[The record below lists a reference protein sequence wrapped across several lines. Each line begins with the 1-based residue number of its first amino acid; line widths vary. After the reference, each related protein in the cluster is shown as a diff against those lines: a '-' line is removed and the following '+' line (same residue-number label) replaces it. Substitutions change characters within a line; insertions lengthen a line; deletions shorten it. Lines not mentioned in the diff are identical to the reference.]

1 MIGNA
6 VSVWLHTAT
15 VIISGFMRSVACI
28 VILFAAFFSHAADR
42 PNIIWIVG
50 EDLGPELRCYGD
62 AYSRTPNIDKLASEG
77 TRFTRAFT
85 HAPVCAPS
93 RSGLITGR
101 YPTSIGTHHMRSK
114 LLKPPPT
121 FTQRLRDCGYH
132 VSWPGKTD
140 FNFDVPREAFATN
153 NWRRRLPPQPF
164 FAYINLGTTHE
175 SQIRASPE
183 QFAKNTTKLKPED
196 RHDPA
201 RARLPPYYPDTPET
215 RRDWANYYDLITA
228 VDYQVAEVLADIER
242 HGIAS
247 NTIVLFFGDHGRG
260 LPRGKRWIYDSGIH
274 VPLIVRWPGQI
285 KPGTL
290 REDLVSFI
298 DFAPTVLSL
307 AGCAVPKELDGQV
320 FLGPSR
326 AADRKYIYAARDRM
340 DEAYDRIRCVRDAR
354 FKYIRN
360 FHPELPYAQR
370 IDYMELMPTTRVW
383 REWNAAGKLNGPQ
396 TLWFSKNKPREEFY
410 DLENDPHEVN
420 NLADSQLH
428 RAKLDE
434 LRAAL
439 NRWIADTRDMG
450 AIPETELIAR
460 GLVADKLSEYAA
472 RVKPLPENQK
482 P

>member
-1 MIGNA
+1 
-6 VSVWLHTAT
+6 
-15 VIISGFMRSVACI
+15 MRFVVCVLA
-28 VILFAAFFSHAADR
+28 LFAALVSRAADR
-42 PNIIWIVG
+42 PNIVWIVG
-50 EDLGPELRCYGD
+50 EDLGPELRFYGD
-62 AYSRTPNIDKLASEG
+62 AYARTPNIDKLAIEG
-77 TRFTRAFT
+77 ARFTRAFT

-121 FTQRLRDCGYH
+121 FTQRLRECGYH
-132 VSWPGKTD
+132 VSWPSKTD
-140 FNFDVPREAFATN
+140 FNFDAPREAFDSTNN
-153 NWRRRLPPQPF
+153 NWRRQLPPQPF

-175 SQIRASPE
+175 SQIRATPA
-183 QFAKNTTKLKPED
+183 QFAQNTAKLKPED

-201 RARLPPYYPDTPET
+201 KTKLPPYYPDTPET
-215 RRDWANYYDLITA
+215 RRDWANYHDLITS

-242 HGIAS
+242 LGIAS
-247 NTIVLFFGDHGRG
+247 NTVVFFFGDHGGG

-274 VPLIVRWPGQI
+274 VPLIVRWPGTI

-290 REDLVSFI
+290 REDLVAFV

-307 AGCAVPKELDGQV
+307 AGRALPKELDGQA

-383 REWNAAGKLNGPQ
+383 RELNAAGKLNGPQ

-410 DLENDPHEVN
+410 DLENDPHEIN
-420 NLADSQLH
+420 NLADSNSH

-434 LRAAL
+434 LRSAL
-439 NRWIADTRDMG
+439 DRWIADTGDMG
-450 AIPETELIAR
+450 AIAETELIAR
-460 GLVADKLSEYAA
+460 GLVADKLGEYKA
-472 RVKPLPENQK
+472 RVKPFPESQK
-482 P
+482 L

>member
-1 MIGNA
+1 MRF
-6 VSVWLHTAT
+6 VVWSL
-15 VIISGFMRSVACI
+15 VFVAA
-28 VILFAAFFSHAADR
+28 LFCRAADR

-50 EDLGPELRCYGD
+50 EDLGPELGCYGD
-62 AYSRTPNIDKLASEG
+62 AYSHTPNIDKLASEG
-77 TRFTRAFT
+77 ARFTRAFT

-114 LLKPPPT
+114 LLKPPAT
-121 FTQRLRDCGYH
+121 FTQRLRECGYH

-140 FNFDVPREAFATN
+140 FNFDAPREAFDATN
-153 NWRRRLPPQPF
+153 HNWRRQLPPQPF
-164 FAYINLGTTHE
+164 FAYVNLGTTHE
-175 SQIRASPE
+175 SQIRGTAA
-183 QFAKNTTKLKPED
+183 QFAKNTAKLKSAD

-201 RARLPPYYPDTPET
+201 KATLPPYYPETPET

-247 NTIVLFFGDHGRG
+247 NTVVFFFGDHGRG
-260 LPRGKRWIYDSGIH
+260 LPRAKRWIYDSGIH

-285 KPGTL
+285 KPATM
-290 REDLVSFI
+290 REDLVAFV

-307 AGCAVPKELDGQV
+307 AGCAIQKDLDGQV
-320 FLGPSR
+320 FLGPNR

-340 DEAYDRIRCVRDAR
+340 DEAYDRIRCVRDTR

-370 IDYMELMPTTRVW
+370 IDYMEEMPTTRVW
-383 REWNAAGKLNGPQ
+383 RELNAAGKLKGPQ

-410 DLENDPHEVN
+410 DLENDPHEIN

-428 RAKLDE
+428 RVKLDE
-434 LRAAL
+434 LRGAL
-439 NRWIADTRDMG
+439 DRWIADTHDMG

-460 GLVADKLSEYAA
+460 GLVADKLSEYKA
-472 RVKPLPENQK
+472 RIKPLPENHK
-482 P
+482 L